1 MFVPTKTILWMPNAF
16 YKPNTPAIPI
26 NSQRLHKFC
35 EWRLCRGDPEIHRQI
50 PTMHFGD
57 PLEEDL
63 NPRKKTFDH
72 RWPTNTN
79 LLDRPILEPCDSKMK
94 KLTLL
99 RCLKISKKQKIRY
112 LLLIFWDP
120 NLSACKQLME
130 WMTHQHRYQ
139 CCNSPPWSLPWT

>member
-63 NPRKKTFDH
+63 NPRKKNLWSSLTDKYQSFRSSNSGALRFQDEE
-72 RWPTNTN
+72 TNF
-79 LLDRPILEPCDSKMK
+79 IKMFEDFK
-94 KLTLL
+94 KN
-99 RCLKISKKQKIRY
+99 RR
-112 LLLIFWDP
+112 
-120 NLSACKQLME
+120 
-130 WMTHQHRYQ
+130 
-139 CCNSPPWSLPWT
+139 